1 MMVMS
6 FYNDIMDSDIMTL
19 IQWRSILKQNELV
32 NDIFL
37 HVKEMQLFSGIKI
50 YSQTVPACVDFIYLQ
65 VKLPYIYI

>member
-1 MMVMS
+1 MVVMS

-50 YSQTVPACVDFIYLQ
+50 YSQTVPTCVDFIYLQ